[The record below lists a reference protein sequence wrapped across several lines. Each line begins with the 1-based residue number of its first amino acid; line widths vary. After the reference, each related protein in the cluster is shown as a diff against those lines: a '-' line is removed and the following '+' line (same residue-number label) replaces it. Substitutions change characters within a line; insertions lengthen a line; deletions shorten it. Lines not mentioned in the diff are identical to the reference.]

1 MISSNKTRTIY
12 VCQSCGHHSLRWVGK
27 CPDCGTWN
35 SMIEERM
42 RGHRKAGVRQQIA
55 PVPLGEV
62 DVRDE
67 DRIKS
72 GLKEFDRVV
81 GGGIVRGS
89 VVLVGGDPGIGKSTL
104 LLQISESIISGTN
117 DTSHTSDRDRV
128 LYITGEESLKQIKL
142 RAERLRITP
151 DKIEILT
158 ETNLDLILEVLRRDA
173 PFIVV
178 IDSIQT
184 TYTQNLESTPGS
196 VSQIRECAHSLI
208 NFAKETG
215 SSIFLVGHVTKDGSI
230 AGPKVLE
237 HMVDTVLYFEGEKN
251 HVYRI
256 LRTVKNRF
264 GSTNEI
270 GIFQMQENGLYQVE
284 NPSLLFLSER
294 ASNISGSVV
303 VCSLEGT
310 RPLLLEL
317 QALVSPSA
325 YGMPQRVCSGIDYK
339 RLALLLAILEKRAD
353 ISLGAFDV
361 FVNVA
366 GGVRIEE
373 PAVDLGTMVAI
384 ASSFRDVPADNKSAL
399 IGEVGLGGEVRAVNQ
414 IERRIKEAEK
424 LGFENC
430 IIPQGNLK
438 GLHQR
443 FSIKITGVKTVGEAF
458 GCIGIS

>member
-1 MISSNKTRTIY
+1 MT
-12 VCQSCGHHSLRWVGK
+12 
-27 CPDCGTWN
+27 
-35 SMIEERM
+35 EERVTK
-42 RGHRKAGVRQQIA
+42 HKKTYAKQKIA
-55 PVPLGEV
+55 PTPLGEV
-62 DVRDE
+62 NVQDE
-67 DRIKS
+67 DRVKT

-81 GGGIVRGS
+81 GGGIVKGT
-89 VVLVGGDPGIGKSTL
+89 VILVGGDPGIGKSTL
-104 LLQISESIISGTN
+104 LLQISEKIASGY
-117 DTSHTSDRDRV
+117 DKV

-142 RAERLRITP
+142 RAERLKITP

-158 ETNLDLILEVLRRDA
+158 ETNLDLILEVLRQDI
-173 PFIVV
+173 PFMVV

-196 VSQIRECAHSLI
+196 ISQIRECAHNFI
-208 NFAKETG
+208 EFAKETG
-215 SSIFLVGHVTKDGSI
+215 SSVFLVGHVTKDGSI

-251 HVYRI
+251 HIYRI

-270 GIFQMQENGLYQVE
+270 GIFQMQEDGLGEVE

-294 ASNISGSVV
+294 ARNISGSVV

-317 QALVSPSA
+317 QALVSPSS

-361 FVNVA
+361 FINVA
-366 GGVRIEE
+366 GGVKIEE
-373 PAVDLGTMVAI
+373 PAVDLGTTVAI
-384 ASSFRDVPADNKSAL
+384 ASSLKDVPADNKSVL
-399 IGEVGLGGEVRAVNQ
+399 VGEVGLGGEVRAVNQ

-430 IIPQGNLK
+430 IIPQGNLRA
-438 GLHQR
+438 LNQR
-443 FSIKITGVKTVGEAF
+443 FNIKITGVKSIKETF
-458 GCIGIS
+458 DLILT

>member
-35 SMIEERM
+35 SMIEERVS
-42 RGHRKAGVRQQIA
+42 RRKKTGARQRIA
-55 PVPLGEV
+55 PIPLGEV

-67 DRIKS
+67 DRIKT
-72 GLKEFDRVV
+72 GLTEFDRVV

-104 LLQISESIISGTN
+104 LLQISEKMTSSTHHRLAASGH
-117 DTSHTSDRDRV
+117 DKV
-128 LYITGEESLKQIKL
+128 LYVTGEESLKQIKL
-142 RAERLRITP
+142 RAERLKINP
-151 DKIEILT
+151 GGIEILT
-158 ETNLDLILEVLRRDA
+158 ETNLDSILDVLREDV
-173 PFIVV
+173 PFLVV

-196 VSQIRECAHSLI
+196 VSQIRECAHRLI

-251 HVYRI
+251 HIYRI

-270 GIFQMQENGLYQVE
+270 GIFQMQESGLHQVE

-294 ASNISGSVV
+294 ARNISGSVV

-317 QALVSPSA
+317 QALVSPSS
-325 YGMPQRVCSGIDYK
+325 YGVPQRVCSGIDYK

-353 ISLGAFDV
+353 LSLGAFDV

-366 GGVRIEE
+366 GGVKIEE
-373 PAVDLGTMVAI
+373 PAVDLGIMVAI
-384 ASSFRDVPADNKSAL
+384 ASSFRDIPADSKSAL

-430 IIPQGNLK
+430 VIPQGNQKVLN
-438 GLHQR
+438 QR
-443 FSIKITGVKTVGEAF
+443 FGIKIIGVKTLGEAF
-458 GCIGIS
+458 DCTGVS

>member
-1 MISSNKTRTIY
+1 VDCGRRKTMLNQGKIKTVYI
-12 VCQSCGHHSLRWVGK
+12 CQSCGHHSLRWMGK

-35 SMIEERM
+35 SMIEERVSK
-42 RGHRKAGVRQQIA
+42 HKKAYTKQKIT
-55 PVPLGEV
+55 PTLLSEV
-62 DVRDE
+62 DVQDE
-67 DRIKS
+67 DRVQT
-72 GLKEFDRVV
+72 GMKEFDRVV
-81 GGGIVRGS
+81 GGGIVKGS

-104 LLQISESIISGTN
+104 LLQISEKIASGY
-117 DTSHTSDRDRV
+117 DKV

-142 RAERLRITP
+142 RAERLKIIP
-151 DKIEILT
+151 DRIEILT
-158 ETNLDLILEVLRRDA
+158 ETNLDLILEVLRQDI
-173 PFIVV
+173 PFMVV

-196 VSQIRECAHSLI
+196 ISQIRECAHNLI

-251 HVYRI
+251 HIYRI

-270 GIFQMQENGLYQVE
+270 GIFQMQEYGLEEVE

-294 ASNISGSVV
+294 AKNISGSVV

-317 QALVSPSA
+317 QALVSPST
-325 YGMPQRVCSGIDYK
+325 YGMPQRVSSGIDYK
-339 RLALLLAILEKRAD
+339 RLALLLAILEKRGD

-366 GGVRIEE
+366 GGVKIEE
-373 PAVDLGTMVAI
+373 PAVDLGATVAI
-384 ASSFRDVPADNKSAL
+384 VSSFRDIPADNKSVL

-414 IERRIKEAEK
+414 IERRLKEAEK

-430 IIPQGNLK
+430 IIPHGNLK
-438 GLHQR
+438 ALNQR
-443 FSIKITGVKTVGEAF
+443 FNIKITGVKSIKETFDLVLG
-458 GCIGIS
+458 

>member
-1 MISSNKTRTIY
+1 MT
-12 VCQSCGHHSLRWVGK
+12 
-27 CPDCGTWN
+27 
-35 SMIEERM
+35 EERM
-42 RGHRKAGVRQQIA
+42 TKHKKTYAKQKMT
-55 PVPLGEV
+55 PTPLGEV
-62 DVRDE
+62 DVQDE
-67 DRIKS
+67 DRVKT

-81 GGGIVRGS
+81 GGGVIKGS

-104 LLQISESIISGTN
+104 LLQISEKIASGY
-117 DTSHTSDRDRV
+117 DKV
-128 LYITGEESLKQIKL
+128 LYITGEESLKQIRL
-142 RAERLRITP
+142 RSERLKIIP

-158 ETNLDLILEVLRRDA
+158 ETNLDLILEVLRQDI
-173 PFIVV
+173 PFMVV

-196 VSQIRECAHSLI
+196 ISQIRECAHKLI

-215 SSIFLVGHVTKDGSI
+215 SSVFLVGHVTKDGSI

-251 HVYRI
+251 HIYRI

-270 GIFQMQENGLYQVE
+270 GIFQMQEYGLEEVE

-294 ASNISGSVV
+294 AKDVSGSVV

-317 QALVSPSA
+317 QALVSPST
-325 YGMPQRVCSGIDYK
+325 YGMPQRVSSGIDYK
-339 RLALLLAILEKRAD
+339 RLSLLLAILEKRAD
-353 ISLGAFDV
+353 VSVGAFDV

-366 GGVRIEE
+366 GGVKIEE

-384 ASSFRDVPADNKSAL
+384 ASSFKDIPADNRSVL
-399 IGEVGLGGEVRAVNQ
+399 LGEVGLGGEVRAVNQ

-438 GLHQR
+438 ALNQR
-443 FSIKITGVKTVGEAF
+443 FNIKISGVKSIKETFDLIL
-458 GCIGIS
+458 I

>member
-1 MISSNKTRTIY
+1 MT
-12 VCQSCGHHSLRWVGK
+12 
-27 CPDCGTWN
+27 
-35 SMIEERM
+35 EEKVTKHKRAYA
-42 RGHRKAGVRQQIA
+42 KQKIA
-55 PVPLGEV
+55 PTPLGEV
-62 DVRDE
+62 NVQDE
-67 DRIKS
+67 DRVKT

-81 GGGIVRGS
+81 GGGIVKGS
-89 VVLVGGDPGIGKSTL
+89 VILVGGDPGIGKSTL
-104 LLQISESIISGTN
+104 LLQISEKIASGMNHTVR
-117 DTSHTSDRDRV
+117 TSGYDKV

-142 RAERLRITP
+142 RAERLKITP

-158 ETNLDLILEVLRRDA
+158 ETNLDLILDVLRQDI
-173 PFIVV
+173 PFMVV

-196 VSQIRECAHSLI
+196 ISQIRECAHSLI

-215 SSIFLVGHVTKDGSI
+215 SSVFLVGHVTKDGSI

-251 HVYRI
+251 HIYRI

-270 GIFQMQENGLYQVE
+270 GIFQMQEDGLGEVE

-294 ASNISGSVV
+294 AQNISGSVV

-317 QALVSPSA
+317 QALVSPSN

-339 RLALLLAILEKRAD
+339 RLALLLAILEKRAG

-361 FVNVA
+361 FVNAA
-366 GGVRIEE
+366 GGVKIEE
-373 PAVDLGTMVAI
+373 PAVDLGTTVAI
-384 ASSFRDVPADNKSAL
+384 TSSFKDIPADNKSVL
-399 IGEVGLGGEVRAVNQ
+399 VGEVGLGGEVRAVNQ
-414 IERRIKEAEK
+414 IERRIREAEK

-438 GLHQR
+438 TLNQR
-443 FSIKITGVKTVGEAF
+443 FNIKITGVKSIKEAF
-458 GCIGIS
+458 DLILT

>member
-1 MISSNKTRTIY
+1 MLNQGKVKTIY
-12 VCQSCGHHSLRWVGK
+12 ICQACGHHSLRWVGK
-27 CPDCGTWN
+27 CPDCGSWN
-35 SMIEERM
+35 SMVEERVTK
-42 RGHRKAGVRQQIA
+42 HKKTFAKEKIS
-55 PVPLGEV
+55 PTPLGDV
-62 DVRDE
+62 DIQDE
-67 DRIKS
+67 DRVKT

-81 GGGIVRGS
+81 GGGIVKGS
-89 VVLVGGDPGIGKSTL
+89 VILVGGDPGIGKSTL
-104 LLQISESIISGTN
+104 LLQISEKIASGY
-117 DTSHTSDRDRV
+117 DKV

-142 RAERLRITP
+142 RAERLKITP

-158 ETNLDLILEVLRRDA
+158 ETNLDLILEVLRQDI
-173 PFIVV
+173 PFMVV

-184 TYTQNLESTPGS
+184 TYSQSLESTPGS
-196 VSQIRECAHSLI
+196 ISQIRECAHNFI

-251 HVYRI
+251 HIYRI

-270 GIFQMQENGLYQVE
+270 GIFQMQENGLGEVE

-294 ASNISGSVV
+294 AKNISGSVV

-317 QALVSPSA
+317 QALVSPSS

-339 RLALLLAILEKRAD
+339 RLALLLAILEKRGD

-361 FVNVA
+361 FINVA
-366 GGVRIEE
+366 GGVKIEE
-373 PAVDLGTMVAI
+373 PAVDLGTLVAL
-384 ASSFRDVPADNKSAL
+384 ASSFEDAPADNKSVL
-399 IGEVGLGGEVRAVNQ
+399 MGEVGLGGEVRAVNQ

-438 GLHQR
+438 TLNQK
-443 FSIKITGVKTVGEAF
+443 FNIKITGVKSIKETFDFILA
-458 GCIGIS
+458 

>member
-1 MISSNKTRTIY
+1 
-12 VCQSCGHHSLRWVGK
+12 
-27 CPDCGTWN
+27 
-35 SMIEERM
+35 MIEERM
-42 RGHRKAGVRQQIA
+42 RGHKKAGVRPKIA

-62 DVRDE
+62 DVQDE
-67 DRIKS
+67 DRIRS

-104 LLQISESIISGTN
+104 LLQISERITSGANHPT
-117 DTSHTSDRDRV
+117 HTSGRGKV
-128 LYITGEESLKQIKL
+128 LYVTGEESLKQIKL
-142 RAERLRITP
+142 RAERLDITP
-151 DKIEILT
+151 DRIEILT
-158 ETNLDLILEVLRRDA
+158 ETNLDLILEVLRRDS

-208 NFAKETG
+208 NFAKEAG

-270 GIFQMQENGLYQVE
+270 GIFQMRENGLHQVE

-317 QALVSPSA
+317 QALVSPSS

-373 PAVDLGTMVAI
+373 PAVDLGSMVAI
-384 ASSFRDVPADNKSAL
+384 ASSFRDVPADDKSAL
-399 IGEVGLGGEVRAVNQ
+399 IGEVGLGGEIRAVNQ

-430 IIPQGNLK
+430 IIPQGNQKVLN
-438 GLHQR
+438 QR
-443 FSIKITGVKTVGEAF
+443 FGIRITGVKTVGEAF
-458 GCIGIS
+458 DCAGVS

>member
-1 MISSNKTRTIY
+1 MTPT
-12 VCQSCGHHSLRWVGK
+12 
-27 CPDCGTWN
+27 
-35 SMIEERM
+35 
-42 RGHRKAGVRQQIA
+42 
-55 PVPLGEV
+55 PLGEV
-62 DVRDE
+62 DVQDE
-67 DRIKS
+67 DRVKT

-81 GGGIVRGS
+81 GGGVIKGS

-104 LLQISESIISGTN
+104 LLQISEKIASGY
-117 DTSHTSDRDRV
+117 DKV
-128 LYITGEESLKQIKL
+128 LYITGEESLKQIRL
-142 RAERLRITP
+142 RSERLKIIP

-158 ETNLDLILEVLRRDA
+158 ETNLDLILEVLRQDI
-173 PFIVV
+173 PFMVV

-196 VSQIRECAHSLI
+196 ISQIRECAHKLI

-215 SSIFLVGHVTKDGSI
+215 SSVFLVGHVTKDGSI

-251 HVYRI
+251 HIYRI

-270 GIFQMQENGLYQVE
+270 GIFQMQEYGLEEVE

-294 ASNISGSVV
+294 AKDVSGSVV

-317 QALVSPSA
+317 QALVSPST
-325 YGMPQRVCSGIDYK
+325 YGMPQRVSSGIDYK
-339 RLALLLAILEKRAD
+339 RLSLLLAILEKRAD
-353 ISLGAFDV
+353 VSVGAFDV
-361 FVNVA
+361 FVNVD
-366 GGVRIEE
+366 GGVKIEE

-384 ASSFRDVPADNKSAL
+384 ASSFKDIPADNRSVL
-399 IGEVGLGGEVRAVNQ
+399 LGEVGLGGEVRAVNQ

-424 LGFENC
+424 LGFKNC

-438 GLHQR
+438 ALNQR
-443 FSIKITGVKTVGEAF
+443 FNIKISGVKSIKETFDLIL
-458 GCIGIS
+458 I

>member
-1 MISSNKTRTIY
+1 MTEEKVTKHKKTHAK
-12 VCQSCGHHSLRWVGK
+12 QK
-27 CPDCGTWN
+27 
-35 SMIEERM
+35 
-42 RGHRKAGVRQQIA
+42 IA
-55 PVPLGEV
+55 PTPLGEV
-62 DVRDE
+62 NVQDE
-67 DRIKS
+67 DRIKT

-81 GGGIVRGS
+81 GGGIVKGS
-89 VVLVGGDPGIGKSTL
+89 VILVGGDPGIGKSTL
-104 LLQISESIISGTN
+104 LLQISEKIASGMNRTV
-117 DTSHTSDRDRV
+117 HTSGYDKV

-151 DKIEILT
+151 DRIEILT
-158 ETNLDLILEVLRRDA
+158 ETNLDLILEILRQDI
-173 PFIVV
+173 PFMVV

-184 TYTQNLESTPGS
+184 TYTHNLESTPGS
-196 VSQIRECAHSLI
+196 ISQIRECAHNFI

-215 SSIFLVGHVTKDGSI
+215 SSVFLVGHVTKDGSI

-270 GIFQMQENGLYQVE
+270 GIFQMQENGLGQVE

-294 ASNISGSVV
+294 ARDISGSVV

-317 QALVSPSA
+317 QALVSPSN
-325 YGMPQRVCSGIDYK
+325 YGIPQRVCSGIDYK

-366 GGVRIEE
+366 GGVKIEE
-373 PAVDLGTMVAI
+373 PAVDLGTTVAI
-384 ASSFRDVPADNKSAL
+384 ASSLKDIPADNRSVL

-438 GLHQR
+438 TLNER
-443 FSIKITGVKTVGEAF
+443 FNIKITGVR
-458 GCIGIS
+458 GIKETFDLVLT